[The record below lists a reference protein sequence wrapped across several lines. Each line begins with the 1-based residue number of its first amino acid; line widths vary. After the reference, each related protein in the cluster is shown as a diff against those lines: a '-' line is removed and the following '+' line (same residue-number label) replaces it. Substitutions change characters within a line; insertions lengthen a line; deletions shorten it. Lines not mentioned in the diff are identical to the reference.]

1 MRMTITH
8 CSHVVTLTSP
18 GMRRAARRTPC
29 TSICVVQDKLLK
41 KEGDRDSLHRLLV
54 QLLTRMSYIVDLFDI
69 STAHLP
75 ASEQQ
80 VGRMAMREVAYVI
93 LDQGALSSGIHNRTI
108 TTVRVFEAP

>member
-1 MRMTITH
+1 MTITH
-8 CSHVVTLTSP
+8 CTHVVTLTSP

-29 TSICVVQDKLLK
+29 TSIVQDKLLK
-41 KEGDRDSLHRLLV
+41 KERERDNLHRLLV
-54 QLLTRMSYIVDLFDI
+54 QLLTWMSYILDLFDI

-93 LDQGALSSGIHNRTI
+93 LDQVALST
-108 TTVRVFEAP
+108 